1 MIESVTTSLGTI
13 IDWIGTILQAL
24 TGESGALAALWPLMA
39 IGIGIS
45 VLFLGVKV
53 IKSFTWGT

>member
-13 IDWIGTILQAL
+13 IQWIGTILQAL

>member
-13 IDWIGTILQAL
+13 IDWIGTILTSL
-24 TGESGALAALWPLMA
+24 TGEAGELASLWPLMA

>member
-1 MIESVTTSLGTI
+1 MIESVTTALGTI
-13 IDWIGTILQAL
+13 IDWIGTILTAL
-24 TGESGALAALWPLMA
+24 TGTEGALAPLWPLMA
-39 IGIGIS
+39 LGIGIS

>member
-13 IDWIGTILQAL
+13 IDWIGTILTAL

>member
-1 MIESVTTSLGTI
+1 MIESVTSSLTTI
-13 IDWIGTILQAL
+13 IDWIGTILTAL
-24 TGESGALAALWPLMA
+24 TDQAGKLAPLWPLMA

>member
-1 MIESVTTSLGTI
+1 MIESVTNSLGTI
-13 IDWIGTILQAL
+13 IDWIGTILTSL
-24 TGESGALAALWPLMA
+24 TGEAGELAALWPLMA